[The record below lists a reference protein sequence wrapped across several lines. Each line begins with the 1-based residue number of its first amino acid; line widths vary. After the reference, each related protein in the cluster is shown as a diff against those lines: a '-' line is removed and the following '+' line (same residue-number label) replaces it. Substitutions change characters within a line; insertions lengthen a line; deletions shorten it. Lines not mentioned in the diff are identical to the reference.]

1 MITISETFVAPHPVP
16 PVFDLVVDFGRIADW
31 DPNVASSMLRE
42 PDAPLVVG
50 AKADL
55 RVIFGLRTLPMVY
68 ELLELEP
75 GVRAVWRGENA
86 TSVTTDDIRFEPA
99 AGGGTRVFWT
109 ATLGFKGPLSLF
121 DRAAKRAFVR
131 LGRETV
137 SALARAL
144 SQPDLALLE
153 PAEHASGGA
162 WGAAASVLDAAVAP
176 SFGAPGYHA
185 RRRTWAD
192 PDVDVDLAGRRAVV
206 TGANSGLG
214 FVTARALATRGADV
228 VMVCRNLERGEAAV
242 AQLASENL
250 RGLPSLEVA
259 DMGDLDQVAALGRRL
274 ARAPVH
280 ALVHNA
286 GALVHTRQRT
296 PQGHELSFGVH
307 VLGPHLLTRQLE
319 PSLADAHDARVVFV
333 SSGGMYTQRLNLSRL
348 PDGLERYDGAS
359 IYAQAKRAQVI
370 LARHWAE
377 RLSPQGVAVSSMHP
391 GWADTP
397 GVRAALPGFHKV
409 TRAMLRTPEQGA
421 DTIVWL
427 AASPDASLAKGGFY
441 LDRAPRPEHMPLA
454 RTRPSKADELA
465 LWELCGRLTRGW
477 TWRASKGSA

>member
-16 PVFDLVVDFGRIADW
+16 PVFDLVVDFGRIAAW
-31 DPNVASSMLRE
+31 DPNVASSRLRD
-42 PDAPLVVG
+42 PDAPLAVG

-55 RVIFGLRTLPMVY
+55 EVIFGMRTLPMVY

-75 GVRAVWRGENA
+75 GAHAVWRGENA

-99 AGGGTRVFWT
+99 PGGGTRVVWT

-121 DRAAKRAFVR
+121 DRAAKRAFTR

-153 PAEHASGGA
+153 PTPDGPGA
-162 WGAAASVLDAAVAP
+162 AATLMGAAASVMDAAVAP

-192 PDVDVDLAGRRAVV
+192 PDVDVDLTGRRMVV

-214 FVTARALATRGADV
+214 LATSRALASRGARV
-228 VMVCRNLERGEAAV
+228 VMVCRNPERGEAARD
-242 AQLASENL
+242 ALAAE
-250 RGLPSLEVA
+250 LPGASLDLELA
-259 DMGDLDQVAALGRRL
+259 DMGDLDQVAALARRL
-274 ARAPVH
+274 GRAPLH

-286 GALVHTRQRT
+286 GALVHDRQRT
-296 PQGHELSFGVH
+296 PQGHELTFGVH
-307 VLGPHLLTRQLE
+307 VLGPHLLTRLLE
-319 PSLADAHDARVVFV
+319 PALADAQDARVVFV
-333 SSGGMYTQRLNLSRL
+333 SSGGMYTQRLDLARL
-348 PDGLERYDGAS
+348 PDGLAPYDGTRV
-359 IYAQAKRAQVI
+359 YAQAKRAQVI

-377 RLSPQGVAVSSMHP
+377 RLGPRGVAVSSMHP

-397 GVRAALPGFHKV
+397 GVRGALPGFHKV
-409 TRAMLRTPEQGA
+409 TRAMLRTPAQGA

-427 AASPDASLAKGGFY
+427 AASPEASLAHGGFY
-441 LDRAPRPEHMPLA
+441 LDREPRPEHMPLA
-454 RTRPSKADELA
+454 RTRSPKADELA
-465 LWELCGRLTRGW
+465 LWELCGRLTRDW
-477 TWRASKGSA
+477 A